1 MVQGG
6 FIVSVFDLVFP
17 RRCVSCGIFGRYFCA
32 ACRFKVHRI
41 PSNESICPVC
51 ERPAID
57 GATHPRCRTRYTLD
71 GLTSFFRYEGIVR
84 VAVRTL
90 KYRFVSDLGEEFI
103 SLVSD
108 ECIQSVLLRA
118 GEHAVLVPV
127 PLHRT
132 RLLERG
138 FNQAEILAVALSG
151 RLHLP
156 IRTDM
161 LCRTKKTAPQVGM
174 KKREAR
180 IKNMTAVFAVRS
192 GIDLKNA
199 HVVLFDDVCTTGA
212 TLRSAAGA
220 LKRSGAVSVWAVTMA
235 R

>member
-6 FIVSVFDLVFP
+6 FIVSVLDLVFP
-17 RRCVSCGIFGRYFCA
+17 RRCVGCGTFGGYFCTS
-32 ACRFKVHRI
+32 CRRNIHRI
-41 PSNESICPVC
+41 LLNESICPVC

-57 GATHPRCRTRYTLD
+57 GATHPRCRTRYALD
-71 GLTSFFRYEGIVR
+71 GLTSFFRYDGVVR
-84 VAVRTL
+84 AAVRTL
-90 KYRFVSDLGEEFI
+90 KYRFVSDLGEEFV

-108 ECIQSVLLRA
+108 DCIREVITRA
-118 GEHAVLVPV
+118 GESAILVPV

-138 FNQAEILAVALSG
+138 FNQAQTLASPLSG

-161 LCRTKKTAPQVGM
+161 LRRTKKTAPQVGM

-180 IKNMTAVFAVRS
+180 IKNMEAVFSVGS
-192 GIDLKNA
+192 DVGMKNA
-199 HVVLFDDVCTTGA
+199 CVVLFDDVFTTGA
-212 TLRSAAGA
+212 TMRSAAGM
-220 LKRSGAVSVWAVTMA
+220 LKRSGAASVWAVTMA